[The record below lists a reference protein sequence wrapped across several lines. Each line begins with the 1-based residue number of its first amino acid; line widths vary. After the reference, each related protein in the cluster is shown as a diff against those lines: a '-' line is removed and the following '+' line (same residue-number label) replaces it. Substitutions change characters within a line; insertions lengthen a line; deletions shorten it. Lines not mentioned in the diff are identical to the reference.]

1 MNRTQALAELT
12 RELRSLLITAD
23 LLLPYGDS
31 DAATTTAIFDALSL
45 LRQGSANTLMRMEAI
60 DAVTPG

>member
-12 RELRSLLITAD
+12 RELRSLLNTVD
-23 LLLPYGDS
+23 LLLPDSDS
-31 DAATTTAIFDALSL
+31 DAATTTAILDALSL
-45 LRQGSANTLMRMEAI
+45 LRRGSMNTLLRMEAI